1 MLYFLSEKSCD
12 AFVQPAFFLVGNR
25 ARNGVAIV
33 VAFKTLFTLGSC
45 FRSKKEK
52 ENDSETSS
60 SLLVFIQLQTAR
72 TASLALGK
80 IPKWLVGR
88 VILGIELKYGRLFR
102 KFLLKAHY
110 YPAYYIQCNGRLT

>member
-1 MLYFLSEKSCD
+1 MRCNCATCVFL
-12 AFVQPAFFLVGNR
+12 GRNR
-25 ARNGVAIV
+25 AGNGVAIV

-45 FRSKKEK
+45 FRSNKEK

-88 VILGIELKYGRLFR
+88 VILGIELKYGRVVSKVFAQSP
-102 KFLLKAHY
+102 LLPCILH
-110 YPAYYIQCNGRLT
+110 TV